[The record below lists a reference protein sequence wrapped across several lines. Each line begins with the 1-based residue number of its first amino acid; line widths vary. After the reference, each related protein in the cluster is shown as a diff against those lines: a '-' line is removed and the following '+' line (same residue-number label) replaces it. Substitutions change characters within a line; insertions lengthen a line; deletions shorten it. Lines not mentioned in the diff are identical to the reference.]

1 MADVVTCPL
10 LSVFKVLI
18 AAYHQLRW
26 VTELRNVFAKA
37 VSVAG
42 SLQAWAAK
50 RCRKVIHGQE
60 SCGSFMPSVVS
71 CTAFEILFVL
81 RQ

>member
-26 VTELRNVFAKA
+26 VTELRDVFAKA
-37 VSVAG
+37 VPIAG
-42 SLQAWAAK
+42 SLQAWEAG
-50 RCRKVIHGQE
+50 RGRRVIMGKSPVGPLCHPKSDVMYGI
-60 SCGSFMPSVVS
+60 SSS
-71 CTAFEILFVL
+71 I
-81 RQ
+81 